1 MNKMAISENFK
12 TNLHDLI
19 ILNEHSGTNH
29 TILAKSMNIDYR
41 TFSNAFNYG
50 IIPKPISLSHIADF
64 FGISI
69 EYLLGETDD
78 EYFEKAKIPSDFHT
92 RFEKLRGTTSYYEIA
107 KTCDFDKS
115 MCSKWKTKKH
125 IPSLDILRALA
136 KHFNVSMD
144 YLLGRTDEPTPY
156 DDLDSNK

>member
-1 MNKMAISENFK
+1 MNNIDGPTAS
-12 TNLHDLI
+12 TNLAPQLAP
-19 ILNEHSGTNH
+19 E
-29 TILAKSMNIDYR
+29 TISDICNPINCYR

-64 FGISI
+64 FEISI

-78 EYFEKAKIPSDFHT
+78 AYFEKAKVPSDFHT
-92 RFEKLRGTTSYYEIA
+92 RLEKLRGTTSYYEIA

-125 IPSLDILRALA
+125 IPSLDILRDLA

-144 YLLGRTDEPTPY
+144 YLLGRQMTAPPMTI
-156 DDLDSNK
+156 